1 MEPPKGQLA
10 SLLNRILALSKE
22 IRETISEARALR
34 LQARENE
41 RAAYEIESRGG
52 ISAPDRTMAEELR
65 VEAKGLD
72 AKAAEARV
80 HYRNLYGE
88 LYYLKEDLFA
98 FPHFGEDGQRSYDNI
113 NRIQFSSMSGV
124 RGWPHPTR
132 SFDEDGIS
140 MGLVTL
146 EKMLGAALDMFSSP
160 TAKRV
165 VRPFSTPDGS
175 TWPDVII
182 RFTSDFQSQISV
194 GDHTEVRTFI
204 EMGFEDRRKGKRNSK
219 PDQNWEVLRTFAEH
233 GGTFGSTKEANKWP
247 KIEKRVQVINTRL
260 KKLFGFSE
268 KPIKYDKKARA
279 YKAKV
284 RLVPPPRNENL

>member
-1 MEPPKGQLA
+1 MEPPKAQLA

-41 RAAYEIESRGG
+41 RAAYEIESRGD
-52 ISAPDRTMAEELR
+52 ISAPDRTKAGELR

-72 AKAAEARV
+72 AKAAEAQV

-88 LYYLKEDLFA
+88 LYYLKEDFFA
-98 FPHFGEDGQRSYDNI
+98 FPHFGEDGQRLYDNI
-113 NRIQFSSMSGV
+113 NRIQFSSMAGV

-140 MGLVTL
+140 MGLVML
-146 EKMLGAALDMFSSP
+146 EKMLGGALDVFSAP
-160 TAKRV
+160 TGKRV
-165 VRPFSTPDGS
+165 VRPFPTPDGS
-175 TWPDVII
+175 TWPNVII

-233 GGTFGSTKEANKWP
+233 GGTFGSTKEASEWR
-247 KIEKRVQVINTRL
+247 KIEKRVQAINNRL

-268 KPIKYDKKARA
+268 KQIVYDW
-279 YKAKV
+279 KAKSY
-284 RLVPPPRNENL
+284 RAMLKLIPPPSNEIL